1 MRRAVGTAQHKEECE
16 TCAADF
22 AFLGMKDRPDYEST
36 SPQIRV
42 VDLFAGGGGFTT
54 GAAEAARRAGRGTT
68 VALAVENAD
77 SAADVYAL
85 NFPGAN
91 LVRSDV
97 VDLFDGSLGARASA
111 SERKI
116 ARQAGEVDLLLAGPP
131 CQGHSDLNNHTRRTD
146 PRNALYLRA
155 ARAAEVLRPTFVLVE
170 NVPAVRHDRGEV
182 VAVATAALEA
192 VGYTVAS
199 SVLNLVRFGVP
210 QRRHRHI
217 LLGVLDDLV
226 DPAVLLDMR
235 SPCDGHDERSVR
247 WAIADLVERTDTS
260 GPDAASTP
268 TAVNFARMQWLVD
281 NDEYNLPNG
290 MRPKCHRDYTHT
302 YNAMYGRLAW
312 DDPAPTITTGFG
324 SMGQGRFVHPA
335 KPRTITPH
343 EAARLQTLPD
353 FFDLDTT
360 QGRGAWATVIGNAV
374 PPLLGV
380 HLVEPLLCALPQVD
394 RKGAPT
400 TADTTD
406 VHLPAKDAGRRR
418 RNGVPAASS
427 ELIRIRMTTTKRRDT
442 KPELALRSSLH
453 GMGLRFSVD
462 RPVRGSRRRSDVV
475 FPTERVAVYVD
486 GCFWHGCPQHGTV
499 PKQNRQWW
507 LDKLAANRQRDVDT
521 DAALRADGWTVLRF
535 WEHDDPL
542 AAAAKVRDVLV
553 AIRSGSRGM
562 ARRRTR

>member
-1 MRRAVGTAQHKEECE
+1 
-16 TCAADF
+16 
-22 AFLGMKDRPDYEST
+22 MKDRPDYEGT

-42 VDLFAGGGGFTT
+42 VDLFAGGGGLTV
-54 GAAEAARRAGRGTT
+54 GAAEAARRVGRGTT

-85 NFPGAN
+85 NFPSAN

-97 VDLFDGSLGARASA
+97 VDLFDGSLGARTSA

-116 ARQAGEVDLLLAGPP
+116 ARQVGEVDLLLAGPP

-155 ARAAEVLRPTFVLVE
+155 ARAAEVLRPTFVVVE
-170 NVPAVRHDRGEV
+170 NVPAVRHDKGEV

-192 VGYTVAS
+192 VGYTVGS
-199 SVLNLVRFGVP
+199 RVLDLVRFGVP

-217 LLGVLDDLV
+217 LLGVRDDLV

-247 WAIADLVERTDTS
+247 WAIADLVDRTDPS

-268 TAVNFARMQWLVD
+268 TAVNFARMQWLID

-290 MRPKCHRDYTHT
+290 MRPKCHRDNTHT

-360 QGRGAWATVIGNAV
+360 QGTRRLGDRDRQCSSTAPRCPSCRAALVRVAAGGRQRGV
-374 PPLLGV
+374 P
-380 HLVEPLLCALPQVD
+380 
-394 RKGAPT
+394 
-400 TADTTD
+400 TADTTTSSC
-406 VHLPAKDAGRRR
+406 RRR
-418 RNGVPAASS
+418 M
-427 ELIRIRMTTTKRRDT
+427 L
-442 KPELALRSSLH
+442 
-453 GMGLRFSVD
+453 
-462 RPVRGSRRRSDVV
+462 
-475 FPTERVAVYVD
+475 D
-486 GCFWHGCPQHGTV
+486 G
-499 PKQNRQWW
+499 
-507 LDKLAANRQRDVDT
+507 
-521 DAALRADGWTVLRF
+521 
-535 WEHDDPL
+535 
-542 AAAAKVRDVLV
+542 AAATV
-553 AIRSGSRGM
+553 SRL
-562 ARRRTR
+562 RRAN